1 MRILFM
7 GTPDFAEV
15 SLETIY
21 NAGYK
26 ILGVV
31 TNPDKPKGR
40 GMKMIA
46 SPVKEFAIQKD
57 IPVYQPLK
65 VRNNTEFIDAYSI
78 SVPDWKRESTDESI
92 VYGAGSKAFIAILYK
107 NEVYSNAYINK
118 YNKSNNKK
126 MTINS
131 FNVEYED
138 GNVYYYGQDYRYVS
152 YYINSDITL
161 KIIGIA
167 DERNIKELNETVKAM
182 VDSLMKDYI
191 TE

>member
-1 MRILFM
+1 MKKIVILLICVLLLVGCKDDNVEENATKNEGERINVKTDD
-7 GTPDFAEV
+7 GAWSKVNETYID
-15 SLETIY
+15 SL
-21 NAGYK
+21 
-26 ILGVV
+26 
-31 TNPDKPKGR
+31 
-40 GMKMIA
+40 
-46 SPVKEFAIQKD
+46 
-57 IPVYQPLK
+57 
-65 VRNNTEFIDAYSI
+65 NNTEFIDAYSI

-107 NEVYSNAYINK
+107 NDVYSNAYINK

>member
-1 MRILFM
+1 MKKIVILLICLLLLV
-7 GTPDFAEV
+7 GCKNDKIE
-15 SLETIY
+15 E
-21 NAGYK
+21 NATKNEGE
-26 ILGVV
+26 
-31 TNPDKPKGR
+31 
-40 GMKMIA
+40 
-46 SPVKEFAIQKD
+46 PVKVKTNDGNWA
-57 IPVYQPLK
+57 K
-65 VRNNTEFIDAYSI
+65 VNETYIDSLNNTEIIDAYSI

-92 VYGAGSKAFIAILYK
+92 VYGLGTKAFIAILYK
-107 NEVYSNAYINK
+107 NDVYSNDYINK

-126 MTINS
+126 ITINS

-138 GNVYYYGQDYRYVS
+138 GNVYYFGQDYRYVS

-167 DERNIKELNETVKAM
+167 EERNIKELNETVKAM